1 MSDAVKSPSHYT
13 RGGMECADALRA
25 MMAAGDYGR
34 VAEASELNPY
44 DPGLTSVSVPPMGF
58 YWLGCAFKYL
68 WRWRW
73 KGGRTDLEKCRRC
86 VELLIEEC
94 YGEEVDGGVLY
105 NLYSLY
111 EAVLGRRPINASAIG
126 NDEVEKL
133 VDALID
139 ICNAPGREVIARADA
154 APDRGELLKLAD
166 RLDKDAD
173 NIISAARNA
182 RFTGGGPRMGEA
194 KHDAC
199 EWRCIARRIREAL
212 GVDDG

>member
-1 MSDAVKSPSHYT
+1 
-13 RGGMECADALRA
+13 MECADALRA
-25 MMAAGDYGR
+25 MMAADDYGR
-34 VAEASELNPY
+34 VAEASELDPY
-44 DPGLTSVSVPPMGF
+44 DPDLTSVPVPPMGF

-94 YGEEVDGGVLY
+94 YGEEVDGGVPC

-111 EAVLGRRPINASAIG
+111 EAVLGRRPRSASAIG
-126 NDEVEKL
+126 DDEVEKL

-139 ICNAPGREVIARADA
+139 TCNAPGREVIARADA

-166 RLDKDAD
+166 RLESSEA
-173 NIISAARNA
+173 SVLTPTFVARLL
-182 RFTGGGPRMGEA
+182 
-194 KHDAC
+194 
-199 EWRCIARRIREAL
+199 REAC
-212 GVDDG
+212 GVTGDGS